1 MSEADLTE
9 QLLQITEFLFTG
21 TSQEPLLFSRL
32 FQLTSLDYIGFYTKP
47 AGSCA

>member
-9 QLLQITEFLFTG
+9 QLLQ
-21 TSQEPLLFSRL
+21 QEPLLFSRL